1 MEKPKEFLVITPNL
15 SIVTVIPVAYNEN
28 GYLALGV
35 DKDGNTYGNIDVKT
49 LVGCNNTIRA
59 SISLNEPP
67 TKEEIE
73 SIIRFAVM
81 HTEAI
86 RAL

>member
-1 MEKPKEFLVITPNL
+1 MSKPKEFLVITPNL
-15 SIVTVIPVAYNEN
+15 SIVTVSPVAYDEN

-35 DKDGNTYGNIDVKT
+35 DKDGNTYGNRDIIS
-49 LVGCNNTIRA
+49 LVDCNNAIRA

>member
-1 MEKPKEFLVITPNL
+1 MSKPKEYLIITPDL
-15 SIVTVIPVAYNEN
+15 QIITVNPIAYNEH

-35 DKDGNTYGNIDVKT
+35 DKDGNTYGNRDIIS
-49 LVGCNNTIRA
+49 LVDCNNAIRA
-59 SISLNEPP
+59 SISLGKP

>member
-1 MEKPKEFLVITPNL
+1 MSKPKEYLIITPDL
-15 SIVTVIPVAYNEN
+15 QIITVIPVAYNEH

-35 DKDGNTYGNIDVKT
+35 DKDGNTYGNRDIIS

>member
-1 MEKPKEFLVITPNL
+1 MSKPKEYLIITPDL
-15 SIVTVIPVAYNEN
+15 QIITVNPIAYNEH
-28 GYLALGV
+28 GCLALGV

-59 SISLNEPP
+59 SISLDKPP